1 MARTVS
7 QILLEDFSI
16 SIRPGGK
23 GECPTCHGLHFSL
36 KSDDS
41 LGKCFSPPCG
51 FFLTLGHDAGHD
63 RQDIARVLTAVYQ
76 DCHQELL
83 QLATGQQNAYTY
95 CYEKRGIH
103 PQVLAD
109 AMLGAVPSSY
119 DVTTHFRPV
128 LDDAQQ
134 ALAALQGPHR
144 GRPTKQLAQAQQR
157 LQDLQDAQQKL
168 VDCLSH
174 KAGWLMFFYCNASH
188 HPVALRL
195 RQPYSRKFVSFK
207 PGIAGVFGRE
217 LFTPY
222 SNPANQALNDFL
234 LVTEG
239 EFNALQLQSL
249 TVRYAEA
256 LGQPSAHCYHHAC
269 AVGGVLVADGETIKR
284 VAQRPVI
291 CYDNDTNQA
300 GFELVRRLQQV
311 MAIEATTTPLTWGSK
326 SDLDSYIRDFD
337 QDHVAAWEAVKA
349 LIAAKQPYGRVYS
362 GTGEEFFD
370 VPVNGKREVFIPKLL
385 GDALRARQ
393 TYRYTASQLWIYRGG
408 VYLPCGEATL
418 RADAQELLGQERR
431 EERIN
436 EALHYVKVA
445 THVDEESP
453 PDCQYINVC
462 NGRLD
467 WKLGILE
474 PHTSAVFTTVQLPFD
489 YDALAIC
496 PTFDRYLGTT
506 FEPDDLPLIEEILG
520 WCLLP
525 DRRFEQAVMLTGEGE
540 NGKSVFLDLVGD
552 LLGEANIANV
562 ALQDLEENRF
572 RTAELYGKLANIFAD
587 LDARGLHTSSMFKTL
602 TTGDYVTAERKHAQ
616 PFRFRSYAK
625 LLFSANRIPASR
637 DRTHA
642 FYRRWLIIP
651 FTRTFD
657 GVGTN
662 PAPDKT
668 LRHKLK
674 KELPGIFN
682 RAICGLAR
690 LTANEAFTKSK
701 NSVEAKKAYIR
712 SNDNLRVFA
721 EECLL
726 ANPIGTITKKEFY
739 DVYEQ
744 WCDSYGDRPV
754 SQKLLKD
761 ALKQI
766 FPGLDEWREHNTS
779 PRCWLGIE
787 WSDDAA
793 SYKPA
798 SLSVGGQTI

>member
-119 DVTTHFRPV
+119 DVTTHFQPV

-269 AVGGVLVADGETIKR
+269 AVGGVLVADGETIK
-284 VAQRPVI
+284 
-291 CYDNDTNQA
+291 
-300 GFELVRRLQQV
+300 GF
-311 MAIEATTTPLTWGSK
+311 
-326 SDLDSYIRDFD
+326 
-337 QDHVAAWEAVKA
+337 
-349 LIAAKQPYGRVYS
+349 
-362 GTGEEFFD
+362 
-370 VPVNGKREVFIPKLL
+370 
-385 GDALRARQ
+385 
-393 TYRYTASQLWIYRGG
+393 
-408 VYLPCGEATL
+408 
-418 RADAQELLGQERR
+418 QER
-431 EERIN
+431 
-436 EALHYVKVA
+436 AA
-445 THVDEESP
+445 D
-453 PDCQYINVC
+453 
-462 NGRLD
+462 NGTCAIIRQML
-467 WKLGILE
+467 LE
-474 PHTSAVFTTVQLPFD
+474 PQIEPKWVRTSL
-489 YDALAIC
+489 
-496 PTFDRYLGTT
+496 
-506 FEPDDLPLIEEILG
+506 
-520 WCLLP
+520 
-525 DRRFEQAVMLTGEGE
+525 
-540 NGKSVFLDLVGD
+540 
-552 LLGEANIANV
+552 
-562 ALQDLEENRF
+562 
-572 RTAELYGKLANIFAD
+572 
-587 LDARGLHTSSMFKTL
+587 RGQPRWSPSS
-602 TTGDYVTAERKHAQ
+602 
-616 PFRFRSYAK
+616 
-625 LLFSANRIPASR
+625 
-637 DRTHA
+637 
-642 FYRRWLIIP
+642 
-651 FTRTFD
+651 
-657 GVGTN
+657 
-662 PAPDKT
+662 
-668 LRHKLK
+668 
-674 KELPGIFN
+674 
-682 RAICGLAR
+682 
-690 LTANEAFTKSK
+690 
-701 NSVEAKKAYIR
+701 
-712 SNDNLRVFA
+712 
-721 EECLL
+721 
-726 ANPIGTITKKEFY
+726 
-739 DVYEQ
+739 
-744 WCDSYGDRPV
+744 
-754 SQKLLKD
+754 
-761 ALKQI
+761 
-766 FPGLDEWREHNTS
+766 
-779 PRCWLGIE
+779 
-787 WSDDAA
+787 
-793 SYKPA
+793 A
-798 SLSVGGQTI
+798 SLCTKAATPRSTRGYSRHGSFCNQLKIYCFCC